1 MKVQRKEPS
10 RIECTTK
17 EPNTAMHSTRI
28 LAMEHDPSTL
38 VLLVT
43 FCNGRRYKYD
53 GVSVATYNKVRN
65 AESIGYA
72 FQCEIVNDL
81 TIAYSEVTER
91 GINAD

>member
-1 MKVQRKEPS
+1 MN
-10 RIECTTK
+10 

-43 FCNGRRYKYD
+43 FRNGRRYKYD
-53 GVSVATYNKVRN
+53 GVSIETYDVLKG
-65 AESIGYA
+65 AESIGHA
-72 FQCEIVNDL
+72 FETL
-81 TIAYSEVTER
+81 IARNTRIPYSEVTDVTER